1 MTRPLQEVLA
11 SLGEPRLLVV
21 GDLALDH
28 YIGGDVER
36 ISPEAPIPI
45 LRVQAEHDGLG
56 CAGSVA
62 GIVRALGAQ
71 VTLIGAVGEDES
83 ATRLADLARAAG
95 VQLEAVQV
103 GDRPTTHK
111 TRLLASS
118 HTTHQQV
125 LRVDRESTAPLG
137 AGAIDRLVVKVRAA
151 LPGTAALL
159 LSDYGKGVLTPEV
172 LAQLIALARDAGIP
186 VVVDPKGVDY
196 SRYRGATGIT
206 PNRSETRA
214 ATGIRVE
221 TLEDAERAGAHLV
234 DALDLEFALITL
246 DREGMYL
253 RQREGPGVHLPT
265 TPREVFDVTGAGDM
279 VLGVLATALASG
291 ATSTEAASLANVAA
305 GLAVERLGVATIT
318 RREIAARL
326 ALSGASAV
334 VKRIDAHEAG
344 AVADR
349 HRAAGRRVV
358 FTNGCFDILHAGHV
372 RYLQAAKAEGDVL
385 IVGLNADEGVRRLKG
400 PDRPI
405 HGEEDRMEILAALAC
420 VDHVAVFEQDTPI
433 ELIEAVRPDV
443 LVKGADWAEKGV
455 VGREFVEAHGGR
467 VVLVDL
473 LEGRSTTAT
482 VDKIRDQ

>member
-11 SLGEPRLLVV
+11 SLGEPHLLVV
-21 GDLALDH
+21 GDLAVDH

-45 LRVQAEHDGLG
+45 LRVKAEHDGLG

-62 GIVRALGAQ
+62 GIVRALGAE

-83 ATRLADLARAAG
+83 ASRLADLATAAG
-95 VQLEAVQV
+95 VQLQAVGL

-137 AGAIDRLVVKVRAA
+137 AGAAERLVAKVRAA

-172 LAQLIALARDAGIP
+172 LAQLIALARAGGLP
-186 VVVDPKGVDY
+186 VVVDPKGTDY

-214 ATGIRVE
+214 ATGIRVD

-253 RQREGPGVHLPT
+253 RPRDSTGVHLPT

-279 VLGVLATALASG
+279 VLGVLAIALASG
-291 ATSTEAASLANVAA
+291 ATPTEAASLANVAA

-318 RREIAARL
+318 RREIGARL
-326 ALSGASAV
+326 ALTGESAV

-344 AVADR
+344 VVADR

-385 IVGLNADEGVRRLKG
+385 IVGLNADAGVRRLKG

-405 HGEEDRMEILAALAC
+405 HSEADRMEILAALAC
-420 VDHVAVFEQDTPI
+420 VDHVAIFEEDTPI
-433 ELIEAVRPDV
+433 ALVEAVRPDV

-482 VDKIRDQ
+482 VDRIREK